1 MIRDIKLKFSLIA
14 NLVIKIISLISNF
27 ALVPLLLSFLG
38 VEKYGI
44 WLTIYTLVGWLTLF
58 DLGLGNGLKLK
69 LTEAFTKK
77 KYHEAKKLISS
88 AYVLIGSISLI
99 LMFLFWIS
107 NYFIHWEILLGLS
120 NKQNTDIS
128 YSINL
133 LALSFFIILSVKLI
147 SEIFSS
153 LQLPFVDDLI
163 KALSQLLFLVF
174 LLFYTHF
181 NIDSLL
187 FNVAILATTPL
198 ILIYFILTIYFFVI
212 KAPSFKISINLY
224 SRDLANSILSPGV
237 GFFIIQISS
246 IILYSTDNL
255 LIANLISPAAVASY
269 NIAYKFF
276 GLPSMIF
283 SLFIATHWVSF
294 IDAMAKG
301 DEMWIKRKLRL
312 FNYLFIL
319 LVVAYVIAYFLYDL
333 LVPIWINNDEIET
346 DFLLNKSMIFYY
358 LISAYA
364 TIYIYVVNASGKIA
378 LQKYL
383 YIIIAIIN
391 IPLSIIL
398 VKYFNLGSSG
408 VIIASAIC
416 LLLLL
421 VFIPIQSSK
430 LINRTAKSIWNK

>member
-1 MIRDIKLKFSLIA
+1 MVRDTKLKVSLIA
-14 NLVIKIISLISNF
+14 NLLIKAINIGCNF

-38 VEKYGI
+38 IDKYGI
-44 WLTIYTLVGWLTLF
+44 WLTIYTFVGWLTLF

-69 LTEAFTKK
+69 LTEAFSKK
-77 KYHEAKKLISS
+77 KYHQVKKLISS
-88 AYVLIGSISLI
+88 AYILIGSISFL

-107 NYFIHWEILLGLS
+107 NYFTHWEILLGLS
-120 NKQNTDIS
+120 KKQNADIS
-128 YSINL
+128 YAINI
-133 LALSFFIILSVKLI
+133 LAFSFFIILMIKLI

-163 KALSQLLFLVF
+163 KTLSQLVF
-174 LLFYTHF
+174 LLFLLFYTYS
-181 NIDSLL
+181 NIDSSLYSVALL
-187 FNVAILATTPL
+187 STIPL
-198 ILIYFILTIYFFVI
+198 ILIYSLLSIYFFLI
-212 KAPSFKISINLY
+212 KAPSLKISINSY
-224 SRDLANSILSPGV
+224 SKDLANSILSPGIS
-237 GFFIIQISS
+237 FFIIQISS

-255 LIANLISPAAVASY
+255 LIANLISPAAVTTY
-269 NIAYKFF
+269 NISYKYF
-276 GLPSMIF
+276 GLPFMVF

-301 DEMWIKRKLRL
+301 DEIWVKGKLRL
-312 FNYLFIL
+312 FNYLFLL
-319 LVVAYVIAYFLYDL
+319 LVVSYVIAYFLYDI
-333 LVPIWINNDEIET
+333 LVPIWIGNDVIEP
-346 DFLLNKSMIFYY
+346 DFLLNKAIISYY

-383 YIIIAIIN
+383 YIVIAIIN
-391 IPLSIIL
+391 IPLSILL

-421 VFIPIQSSK
+421 IFIPVQSSK
-430 LINRTAKSIWNK
+430 LINRTAKGIWNK